1 MYFLF
6 LGIVLLLLKALAFGP
21 IASWDWWLVLLPF
34 LFAVLWW
41 AWADWSGYTKRAVI
55 QEIKRRNQKRSDKLS
70 KSLGLASKH
79 KK

>member
-21 IASWDWWLVLLPF
+21 VSSWDWWLVLLPF